1 MVSPKSHLSTFT
13 SNGFSSSSKLV
24 NSDDESFKTCYSTSP
39 LLTSC
44 PGLEVKPTPQ
54 EYLWAEALRLLEDET
69 LWDTDDLTPSER
81 EARRK
86 ELLLD
91 NLDSVIHAYRAS
103 RNVELE
109 IRACQNVD
117 LEMMDL
123 DSDYESDFEDVD
135 GEQNSK
141 SQLEDY
147 YY

>member
-1 MVSPKSHLSTFT
+1 MKQVSTLDKEESFT
-13 SNGFSSSSKLV
+13 SNSRFGELV
-24 NSDDESFKTCYSTSP
+24 ESNIESFKNCYSKSS

-44 PGLEVKPTPQ
+44 PGLEAKPSPQ
-54 EYLWAEALRLLEDET
+54 EYLWDEALRMLENMT
-69 LWDTDDLTPSER
+69 PWDTGDLTPSDK

-91 NLDSVIHAYRAS
+91 NLDSVIHGIYAR

-117 LEMMDL
+117 LEMDL

-135 GEQNSK
+135 YTEMEETWRNK
-141 SQLEDY
+141 N
-147 YY
+147 